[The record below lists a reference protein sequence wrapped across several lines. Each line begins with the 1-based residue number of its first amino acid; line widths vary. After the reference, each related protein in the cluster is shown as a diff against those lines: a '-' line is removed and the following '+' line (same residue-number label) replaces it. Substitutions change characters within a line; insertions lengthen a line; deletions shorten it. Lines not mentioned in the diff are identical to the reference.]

1 MLGMSEQR
9 VHPDA
14 FCIRVNRDRRPKF
27 PTLLGKT
34 YAVTDTDAAL
44 QFYDYLLLLPTEI
57 GMIWNSPP
65 NVSSALYL
73 WIRYAFL
80 AQYLLSMAHD
90 THFTEGAGPYLTA
103 QS

>member
-1 MLGMSEQR
+1 M
-9 VHPDA
+9 
-14 FCIRVNRDRRPKF
+14 IR
-27 PTLLGKT
+27 
-34 YAVTDTDAAL
+34 
-44 QFYDYLLLLPTEI
+44 
-57 GMIWNSPP
+57 NSPP
-65 NVSSALYL
+65 NVSSAFYL